1 MAIPSRHGSVAG
13 TYFVTSRTWESR
25 ALFVTESFCSVFV
38 EALLHYRD
46 NGAYTLHDF
55 VLMPDH
61 FHVLLTPA
69 GDKALERVVQYI
81 KGGSARQLA
90 IAKAMRFPVWQ
101 RGFSDHRIRDLA
113 DFETH
118 KRYIW
123 QNPVR
128 KKLVL
133 EAPEFRWSSA
143 SGRYAMDAAPQGA
156 KAPESNGEDD
166 DAARLKPCPD
176 ERKDS
181 ERKRGDVARLK
192 LMPRRIRKHEIRGR
206 RVRRE
211 EFELKG

>member
-13 TYFVTSRTWESR
+13 TYFVTSRTWENR

-38 EALLHYRD
+38 EALLHYRG

-69 GDKALERVVQYI
+69 GDKTSERVVQYI

-90 IAKAMRFPVWQ
+90 LAKAMRFPVWQ
-101 RGFSDHRIRDLA
+101 RGFSDHRIRDVA

-118 KRYIW
+118 QRYIW

-133 EAPEFRWSSA
+133 EARISLVVGIGCVCDGCDT
-143 SGRYAMDAAPQGA
+143 SGAE
-156 KAPESNGEDD
+156 APESKREGDN
-166 DAARLKPCPD
+166 AARLKPCPD
-176 ERKDS
+176 GRKDSDS
-181 ERKRGDVARLK
+181 ERKRGDAARL
-192 LMPRRIRKHEIRGR
+192 
-206 RVRRE
+206 
-211 EFELKG
+211 